1 MDKVYEKNYT
11 TDDDD
16 KDFYNFTLVHLKLYF
31 FTISFSF
38 VTKFILL
45 TLLFRDN
52 NYILNNIIFSKTWL

>member
-11 TDDDD
+11 TDD
-16 KDFYNFTLVHLKLYF
+16 KDFYNLTLVHLKLYF

-38 VTKFILL
+38 VSKFILL
-45 TLLFRDN
+45 KLLFRDN